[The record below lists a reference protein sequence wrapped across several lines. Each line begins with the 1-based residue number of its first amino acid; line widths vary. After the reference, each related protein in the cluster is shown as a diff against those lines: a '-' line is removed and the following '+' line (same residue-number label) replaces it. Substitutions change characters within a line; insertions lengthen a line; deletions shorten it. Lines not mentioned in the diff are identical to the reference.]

1 MMYYY
6 VIRDRKGE
14 MISVF
19 KDNVKVAARSVVV
32 RITKAEF
39 DTYLEFGIEELDAS
53 EVIITLFDR
62 LGVNKVAMGS
72 TC

>member
-1 MMYYY
+1 MYYY

-19 KDNVKVAARSVVV
+19 KDNVKIAARSVVV

-53 EVIITLFDR
+53 VMITSTASVLIRSQRDQH
-62 LGVNKVAMGS
+62 GVN
-72 TC
+72 